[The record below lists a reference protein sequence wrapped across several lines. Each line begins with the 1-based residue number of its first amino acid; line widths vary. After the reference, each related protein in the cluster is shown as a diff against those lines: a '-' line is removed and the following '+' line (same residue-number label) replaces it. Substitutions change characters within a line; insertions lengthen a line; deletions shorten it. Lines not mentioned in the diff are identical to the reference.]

1 MKTVFCAT
9 LAAALAVG
17 GSVPALAGAHEDP
30 DKVMGDSGV
39 KLLAEL
45 TGEAEVPGPGDK
57 DGSGMFKARLIPSS
71 GQMCY
76 EVLVDDIDDVTGAH
90 IHVGAEG
97 VAGDVAVALKDLDDG
112 KVSDCLTMDSA
123 LAVKILDDPSQF
135 YVNVHDT
142 DHPAGAL
149 RGQLMK

>member
-1 MKTVFCAT
+1 MKSFISAT
-9 LAAALAVG
+9 LAATLALG
-17 GSVPALAGAHEDP
+17 GTTPVFAGEHKDP
-30 DKVMGDSGV
+30 SKVMGESGV

-57 DGSGMFKARLIPSS
+57 DGSGMFKAQLIPSS

-90 IHVGAEG
+90 IHFGAEG

-123 LAVKILDDPSQF
+123 LAVRILQDPSQF

-142 DHPAGAL
+142 EHPAGAL

>member
-1 MKTVFCAT
+1 MKNFVSAT
-9 LAAALAVG
+9 LAAALALG
-17 GSVPALAGAHEDP
+17 PAVPALADGHQDP

-45 TGEAEVPGPGDK
+45 TGEAEVPGPGDT

-76 EVLVDDIDDVTGAH
+76 EVMVDDIDDVTGAH
-90 IHVGAEG
+90 IHFGAEG

-123 LAVKILDDPSQF
+123 LAVRILDDPSQF